1 MSIVCQAD
9 FPAHLHSRTPALPHS
24 RTPALPHSRTSG
36 FLAQVFS
43 IKLLSNSNLFH
54 HNGGIGPIP

>member
-9 FPAHLHSRTPALPHS
+9 FAAHLHTCTPS
-24 RTPALPHSRTSG
+24 LPHSRTSG